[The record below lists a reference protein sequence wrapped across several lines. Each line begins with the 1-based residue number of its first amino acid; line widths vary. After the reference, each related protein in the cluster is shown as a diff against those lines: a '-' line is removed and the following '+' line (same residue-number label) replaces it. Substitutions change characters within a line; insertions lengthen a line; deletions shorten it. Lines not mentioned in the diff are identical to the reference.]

1 LRAVLADSLRF
12 GFARVWLPRI
22 YLFVV
27 FAVICSPSHSDAS
40 PALVRVAL
48 SCRPEYLRY
57 CWLACL
63 SVAPLVVVLACGLLL
78 AALWGSWCVLLY
90 SFTGTL
96 LGWAFSLRSCVLRSL
111 LLFSIG

>member
-1 LRAVLADSLRF
+1 LWAVLADPLRF

-22 YLFVV
+22 YLFILL
-27 FAVICSPSHSDAS
+27 AVICSPSHCYSS
-40 PALVRVAL
+40 PVLAWVAL
-48 SCRPEYLRY
+48 SRRPEYLRY

-78 AALWGSWCVLLY
+78 AALLGSWCVLLY
-90 SFTGTL
+90 LFTGAL

-111 LLFSIG
+111 LLISIG